1 MISRWI
7 DLHTHSTASDGSDSP
22 KDLIEKAV
30 QNKVA
35 FLALTDHD
43 TLAGINEAFGA
54 AVNYPIVFLQ
64 GVELSTHYAG
74 KEMHLLG
81 YGVERTSAFQHFL
94 NEMVE
99 SRNRRNR
106 EMIEKLHQIGID
118 LTLEEI
124 RAKAGGEEILSRPHF
139 AQVLVEKGYAQSRQ
153 DAFTLYL
160 AEGASCYVPRNSVS
174 YEECIE
180 AILRAG
186 GVPVLAHPY
195 LLQPSPLAL
204 KNIVRV
210 LKEAGLQGLEVW
222 HSDHPQDMQQYYA
235 QIAEEF
241 GLIPT
246 GGSDYHGKN
255 KPHIELG
262 RGHQRNVSIRD
273 TGIVERLLKQVQINQ
288 NIRTGG
294 L

>member
-1 MISRWI
+1 MNSRWI

-22 KDLIEKAV
+22 KDLVEKAV

-43 TLAGINEAFGA
+43 TMAGISEAFEA
-54 AVNYPIVFLQ
+54 AVNYPITFLQ

-94 NEMVE
+94 NLMVA
-99 SRNRRNR
+99 SRNRRNL
-106 EMIEKLHQIGID
+106 EMIAKFHQIGID

-124 RAKAGGEEILSRPHF
+124 KAKAGGEEILSRPHF
-139 AQVLVEKGYAQSRQ
+139 AQVLVEKGFAQSRQ

-160 AEGASCYVPRNSVS
+160 AEGASCYIPRESAS
-174 YEECIE
+174 YEECLR

-186 GVPVLAHPY
+186 GVPVLAHPF
-195 LLQPSPLAL
+195 LLQPSLSAL
-204 KNIVRV
+204 RSIVHV
-210 LKEAGLQGLEVW
+210 LKGAGLQGLEVW
-222 HSDHPQDMQQYYA
+222 HSDHPHDIQQHYA
-235 QIAEEF
+235 QMAEEF
-241 GLIPT
+241 DLIPT

-262 RGHQRNVSIRD
+262 RGHQKNVCIRD
-273 TGIVERLLKQVQINQ
+273 PSIVERLLKQVQINQ
-288 NIRTGG
+288 NIK
-294 L
+294 